1 MNPYTDLEFS
11 LDGQSWES
19 EPQKIIGDWGCD
31 AGDASST
38 PEISLP
44 CRMGPGDEV
53 SRTYF
58 VRNSTDTGQ
67 PGLFT
72 VGVGDYTVTDSAEF
86 TVSSSISEIN
96 GTSATTG
103 TAALIG
109 PNAQSTATPAQRDQ
123 ALSSLVLA
131 PGEEAMVVDTVT
143 VPRDASEAAQ
153 LQSTSPKL
161 WIDFVAEVNDSDN
174 DGLPDDLE
182 NQVGTDPNDPSN
194 SLPPGKV
201 GDEYGPEPL
210 LPGAAENE
218 LKVKIDETKLPPGL
232 DYVDGE
238 IIGTPTEPGT
248 FEIPVTVTDANG
260 NSHES
265 IVTIVIAEADPDS
278 DEDGIPDHVEE
289 QIGTDP
295 SDPLNKLPDGKV
307 GDEYGPE
314 PFLPGAGDAGL
325 SLELDAT
332 SLPPGLRYENGEIVG
347 VPTRPGTFEIPV
359 TLSDGNGKSYDSIV
373 TIVVVPADRDSDGDG
388 LPDFLENEVGTDP
401 LNPLNPLPEGTVGDD
416 YGPEALLPGAADKG
430 IDVAVNEGTLPPGL
444 EYRDGAI
451 VGTPEESGTFEVE
464 ITVTDQDGTS
474 HNSVVTIIIKDKA
487 PTIDT
492 DGDGLPDDVE
502 QDIGTDPSNPL
513 NPMPIGKVDEEYGP
527 HPLLPGVG
535 DKNIDVTIDEDD
547 LPPGLTFEDGKI
559 GGTPTKPGKYEI
571 DIVVTDENGEQHES
585 TVTIIIEDKDPI
597 PDTDGDGLPDDLEDQ
612 IGTDPADPAN
622 SLPPGKVGDDYGPHP
637 LFPGLDGE
645 GITVTI
651 DEGALPPGLK
661 YEDGNI
667 VGTPTQPGKY
677 EIAVTVIDENGD
689 KHESIVTIVIQPE
702 DEEPTGSS
710 GTVLIPI
717 VVGIIGAIGAIGS
730 LPHILPWLPIGSS
743 DGGSSD
749 GSSGSSNG
757 SGTSGSSENNG
768 NATEGSKAP
777 QRLGAGDQARDE
789 QVDDAL
795 KSQAGRTGSPDPS
808 WQDENSQVR
817 ADGLAN
823 TGVNVG
829 QMLLWALTA
838 LAAGFTLILIARR
851 RRDDE
856 EQEASE
862 A

>member
-1 MNPYTDLEFS
+1 MSHSPLSTRGRRWAPVAVASAITLALGGVTVTKANAQIAPMNPYTDLEFS

-38 PEISLP
+38 PEIALP

-161 WIDFVAEVNDSDN
+161 WIDFVAEVNDSDH

-182 NQVGTDPNDPSN
+182 NQVGTDPNDPS
-194 SLPPGKV
+194 
-201 GDEYGPEPL
+201 
-210 LPGAAENE
+210 
-218 LKVKIDETKLPPGL
+218 
-232 DYVDGE
+232 
-238 IIGTPTEPGT
+238 
-248 FEIPVTVTDANG
+248 
-260 NSHES
+260 
-265 IVTIVIAEADPDS
+265 
-278 DEDGIPDHVEE
+278 
-289 QIGTDP
+289 
-295 SDPLNKLPDGKV
+295 
-307 GDEYGPE
+307 
-314 PFLPGAGDAGL
+314 
-325 SLELDAT
+325 
-332 SLPPGLRYENGEIVG
+332 
-347 VPTRPGTFEIPV
+347 
-359 TLSDGNGKSYDSIV
+359 
-373 TIVVVPADRDSDGDG
+373 
-388 LPDFLENEVGTDP
+388 
-401 LNPLNPLPEGTVGDD
+401 
-416 YGPEALLPGAADKG
+416 
-430 IDVAVNEGTLPPGL
+430 
-444 EYRDGAI
+444 
-451 VGTPEESGTFEVE
+451 
-464 ITVTDQDGTS
+464 
-474 HNSVVTIIIKDKA
+474 
-487 PTIDT
+487 
-492 DGDGLPDDVE
+492 
-502 QDIGTDPSNPL
+502 
-513 NPMPIGKVDEEYGP
+513 
-527 HPLLPGVG
+527 
-535 DKNIDVTIDEDD
+535 
-547 LPPGLTFEDGKI
+547 
-559 GGTPTKPGKYEI
+559 
-571 DIVVTDENGEQHES
+571 
-585 TVTIIIEDKDPI
+585 
-597 PDTDGDGLPDDLEDQ
+597 
-612 IGTDPADPAN
+612 N

-749 GSSGSSNG
+749 GSPGSSNG
-757 SGTSGSSENNG
+757 SGNSGSPDNNG